1 MRFSLRPG
9 LSYCLIDGRPIFL
22 DTDQDRYFRLSEP
35 LEDAFLA
42 HLAEGGGSTCSKTL
56 LDHAILVPGAGAM
69 QPHLGMSRATRSVI
83 ELTAGGASVEP
94 ASVWLVF
101 ALVWSTR
108 RRVRRRPLDAVLEGV
123 VRERDSARLP
133 IPLPLAAT
141 HVIAAAA
148 GFACSR
154 RYVPFEPSCLLDS
167 LALVRYLTRHGIAG
181 NIVFGVT
188 DAPFA
193 AHCWVQVGDVVLN
206 DTVGNTMS
214 YMPIR
219 VI

>member
-22 DTDQDRYFRLSEP
+22 DTDRDRYFRLAEP

-42 HLAEGGGSTCSKTL
+42 HLAGGGEPTCSQTL
-56 LDHAILVPGAGAM
+56 LDHAILVPGAATM
-69 QPHLGMSRATRSVI
+69 QPHLGMPRATRSVI
-83 ELTAGGASVEP
+83 ELTAGAASVKP

-108 RRVRRRPLDAVLEGV
+108 RRLRRHPLDAVLESA
-123 VRERDSARLP
+123 VRERHSARLP

-141 HVIAAAA
+141 QAIAVAA
-148 GFACSR
+148 GFARAR
-154 RYVPFEPSCLLDS
+154 RYVPIEPSCLLDS
-167 LALVRYLTRHGIAG
+167 LALMRYLARHGIAG
-181 NIVFGVT
+181 TIVFGVT